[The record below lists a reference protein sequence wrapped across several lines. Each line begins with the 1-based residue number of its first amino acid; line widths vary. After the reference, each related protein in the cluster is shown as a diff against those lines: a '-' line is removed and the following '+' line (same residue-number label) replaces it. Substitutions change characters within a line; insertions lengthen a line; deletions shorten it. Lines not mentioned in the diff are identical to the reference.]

1 MANINVGFQ
10 KNLNLLEISD
20 AAKAINNL
28 AGAGVAN
35 DLRIIQNNLRNIST
49 ISYVS
54 LFDGHFFF
62 GSSSEFVFTN
72 NDVVRVSTNVSVGST
87 TLSSNTDYYVCNSD
101 ASTKFKLS
109 FTPSSV
115 GFSTIG
121 MTTVTPTNF
130 YFIRKD
136 PVSQENLINFDYPEI
151 EDTSRFTY
159 PTNIGLTFDETLN
172 DNEFANFS
180 IDRKYQ
186 KNKSINVSDAVRIEG
201 VVKIE
206 DPTSFNIDSANLSA
220 SNSPGLFI
228 GTTRAFSDSTSFW
241 TKVGTA
247 LSTSSSSV
255 SVQEIYFDNEIKIT
269 GITTE
274 SAVSVA
280 TTSFTHK
287 LEVIINNEPYYLLL
301 RTT

>member
-10 KNLNLLEISD
+10 KDFNLVEVAD

-35 DLRIIQNNLRNIST
+35 DLRVLQNNLRN
-49 ISYVS
+49 VS
-54 LFDGHFFF
+54 VIPYTSFSDGYFFF
-62 GSSSEFVFTN
+62 GAGSEFVFTN
-72 NDVVRVSTNVSVGST
+72 NDVVNVSTNVSVGST
-87 TLSSNTDYYVCNSD
+87 TLFPNVDYYVCNSD
-101 ASTKFKLS
+101 ARTKFQLS
-109 FTPSSV
+109 FTQSSV
-115 GFSTIG
+115 GVSTIG

-130 YFIRKD
+130 SLIRKD
-136 PVSQENLINFDYPEI
+136 PVSQENIINFDYPEI
-151 EDTSRFTY
+151 QDSDDFSYE
-159 PTNIGLTFDETLN
+159 TNVANTFDATV
-172 DNEFANFS
+172 DGSEFANFS

-186 KNKSINVSDAVRIEG
+186 KNKSINVTDSIRVEG
-201 VVKIE
+201 VVKVD
-206 DPTSFNIDSANLSA
+206 DPISFNADPLNLTA

-255 SVQEIYFDNEIKIT
+255 SMQEIYFNNQIKIT
-269 GITTE
+269 GISTE
-274 SAVSVA
+274 SATNVTAS
-280 TTSFTHK
+280 SFSHK
-287 LEVIINNEPYYLLL
+287 LLVTINNESYYILL